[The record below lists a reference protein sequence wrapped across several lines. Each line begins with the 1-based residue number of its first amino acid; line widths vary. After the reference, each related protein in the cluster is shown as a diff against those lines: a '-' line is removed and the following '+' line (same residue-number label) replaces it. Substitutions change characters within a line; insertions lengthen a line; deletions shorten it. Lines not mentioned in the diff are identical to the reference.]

1 MTSKTSWDYFSNREW
16 LRDIVGGKMLI
27 LCKVSALEYLELFVG
42 YMKEKYIYVYARE
55 KGKDENI
62 EYNIINN
69 FDEIDYVQFGN
80 VLCTSVSQT
89 INDMLREFENTD
101 VQALVEA
108 LSNYYDM
115 HNESFEGLD
124 IKVENMK
131 TFDYIKEWAINYYCE
146 E

>member
-1 MTSKTSWDYFSNREW
+1 MTSKTSWDYTTNREW
-16 LRDIVGGKMLI
+16 LRDIVGGKKLI

-42 YMKEKYIYVYARE
+42 YMKEKNIYVYAKE

-62 EYNIINN
+62 EYNIVNN

-108 LSNYYDM
+108 LSNYYYM